1 MPFARFCFQLLL
13 LGALS
18 GLGTP
23 LFAAEKFPLKQG
35 LHEWP
40 ALGGKLFL
48 VVGTYQDTVSYRR
61 TYNFFFKEAKA
72 EEWNQVPVLGRKGN
86 QQFTWQSAVGGEVT
100 IADGTIVA
108 RQDGTVYFVVADKRI
123 GQSYQDRGTITVT
136 WYKLTQSGD
145 DQPDDLAY
153 QLKPA
158 FVRDYPNAKQTVE
171 DILAK
176 EVVLQPR
183 KQ

>member
-1 MPFARFCFQLLL
+1 MPFVRLCIRILFLSLL
-13 LGALS
+13 S
-18 GLGTP
+18 TP
-23 LFAAEKFPLKQG
+23 LWAAEKFPLKQG

-72 EEWNQVPVLGRKGN
+72 EEWNQVPVLGSKGN

-108 RQDGTVYFVVADKRI
+108 RQDGAVYFVVADKRI
-123 GQSYQDRGTITVT
+123 GHSYYDKGTITTT
-136 WYKLTQSGD
+136 WYKLTESGD
-145 DQPDDLAY
+145 DQPDAPAY
-153 QLKPA
+153 QLKPV
-158 FVRDYPNAKQTVE
+158 FSRDYPNSKRTVE
-171 DILAK
+171 DILAQ